1 MSIAGNVRTVNTYD
15 IHRNSGLDLRALLVG
30 ALTERL
36 PVALTRDDE
45 AGTVSGHIGVPIT
58 VTHERLSLRT
68 PDGGLF
74 RCPLWEIDRCTLIA
88 ETEQAA

>member
-1 MSIAGNVRTVNTYD
+1 MNTTVKEYHIVRD
-15 IHRNSGLDLRALLVG
+15 SGIDLRALLVG
-30 ALTERL
+30 ALTERQ

-45 AGTVSGHIGVPIT
+45 RGAVSSHVGVPIT

-74 RCPLWEIDRCTLIA
+74 RCALHQVDRAAVID
-88 ETEQAA
+88 ESWVAA